1 MVDRRSGCCVTGIS
15 VSSRRCLHAVDVK
28 QVYDKVSIRINIAFV
43 VFNSPAD
50 VLGMGIA
57 LPYEAIEEVL
67 LVLARL

>member
-1 MVDRRSGCCVTGIS
+1 MRLMLSRS
-15 VSSRRCLHAVDVK
+15 AE
-28 QVYDKVSIRINIAFV
+28 
-43 VFNSPAD
+43 